1 MLISCGRCSDG
12 SNRKARC
19 TPDVSFKPKW
29 DNVVADVGHVQ
40 FASVDPILNVGAN
53 LCCSNVSEQI
63 NVCLATIFVF
73 LPAASTNQ
81 RIPLFNQSAPSTF

>member
-1 MLISCGRCSDG
+1 MYR
-12 SNRKARC
+12 SNQ
-19 TPDVSFKPKW
+19 SW

-40 FASVDPILNVGAN
+40 FASVDPILNVGAK

-63 NVCLATIFVF
+63 MFAWLQFFVF
-73 LPAASTNQ
+73 MPAASTNQ